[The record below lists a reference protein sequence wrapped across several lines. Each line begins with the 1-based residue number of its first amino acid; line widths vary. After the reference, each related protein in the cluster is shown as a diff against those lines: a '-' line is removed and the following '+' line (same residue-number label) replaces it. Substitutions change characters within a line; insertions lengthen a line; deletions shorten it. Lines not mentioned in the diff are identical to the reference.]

1 MTTATRGNL
10 FILSSPSGAGK
21 SSLIKALLEK
31 HQDIKMSVSHTTR
44 APRPGENDGEHYH
57 FVSEADFNAL
67 ILSKDF
73 FEWAKVF
80 DNYYGTSKAAVE
92 EQLNQGIDVFLDI
105 DWQGAQQVRKLV
117 PEVKTIFIL
126 PPSQQELENRL
137 NGRGQDSQEV
147 IASRM
152 AQAKSESSHY
162 NEFDY
167 VLVNDDFDT
176 TLAQLEHIV
185 MAARMEL
192 SAQQSRHAALIRD
205 LLR

>member
-1 MTTATRGNL
+1 MTVTTRGNL
-10 FILSSPSGAGK
+10 FILSSASGAGK
-21 SSLIKALLEK
+21 SSLIKALLGK
-31 HQDIKMSVSHTTR
+31 YSDIKMSVSHTTR

-57 FVSEADFNAL
+57 FVTVEKFEKL
-67 ILSKDF
+67 VEQGDF

-92 EQLNQGIDVFLDI
+92 EQLNSGIDVFLDI

-117 PEVKTIFIL
+117 PDVKTVFIL
-126 PPSQQELENRL
+126 PPSLQELENRL
-137 NGRGQDSQEV
+137 NGRGQDSKEV

-152 AQAKSESSHY
+152 AQSKSESSHY

-167 VLVNDDFDT
+167 VLINDDFDT

-192 SAQQSRHAALIRD
+192 SAQKVRYASLIED